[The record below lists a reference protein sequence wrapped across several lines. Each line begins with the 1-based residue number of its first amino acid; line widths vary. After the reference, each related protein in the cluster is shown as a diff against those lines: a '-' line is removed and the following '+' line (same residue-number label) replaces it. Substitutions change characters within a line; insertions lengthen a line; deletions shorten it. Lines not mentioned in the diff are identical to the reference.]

1 MADQLIRILRVVTE
15 FLTRRR
21 TIAGALVAA
30 GVTVLGL
37 SAGGLPDGEVAYQ
50 DPQRTLGLSLRS
62 ADVLPREANLAM
74 LGLGAL
80 LILGGLAIGVVDFV
94 QTYRLNA
101 RRKSI
106 IVEVRGLH
114 SSPDTP
120 VTAADIG
127 LPRGAVDRQV
137 VDFRPSSE
145 GELVNPNLALDKLAG
160 MKRAV
165 ESACGDRA
173 PEDVTLAVGGLA
185 AVPCMFLV
193 GMLLDNESSIIVF
206 DWDRSGKKW
215 RLTDGQDDGKRM
227 APMDPPTV
235 PAGSGEAVL
244 AVSLSYAVDE
254 NALQRRFGP
263 EVPVVQLRAEEML
276 ADRYWSL
283 EKQQACVVAFTD
295 AVQKLMAAGVQRLHL
310 VVAGPSSL
318 VVRLGMAY
326 DRRLMPDL
334 VVHQYERTS
343 PQGYPWGLRMPT
355 HGRLSAAVES
365 WPGTAEEAAMPVDV
379 NKAA

>member
-1 MADQLIRILRVVTE
+1 MVDQILRAFRTLLE
-15 FLTRRR
+15 FWTRRR
-21 TIAGALVAA
+21 TVAA
-30 GVTVLGL
+30 ALLAAGLYVLGL
-37 SAGGLPDGEVAYQ
+37 GAGGLPDGEVAYQ
-50 DPQRTLGLSLRS
+50 DSQRTFELSLRS
-62 ADVLPREANLAM
+62 ADVLPPEANLAM
-74 LGLGAL
+74 LGLGTL
-80 LILGGLAIGVVDFV
+80 LLLGGLGVGVVDFI
-94 QTYRLNA
+94 QTYRLSS
-101 RRKSI
+101 RLKSI

-120 VTAADIG
+120 VNASDIG

-137 VDFRPSSE
+137 VDFRPGSE
-145 GELVNPNLALDKLAG
+145 GELVNPALALDKFAG

-173 PEDVTLAVGGLA
+173 PEDITLAVGGLA

-193 GMLLDNESSIIVF
+193 GMLFDNESAVVVF
-206 DWDRSGKKW
+206 DWDRNSKKW
-215 RLTDGQDDGKRM
+215 RLTDGLDDGKRM
-227 APMDPPTV
+227 TPMDPSTV
-235 PAGSGEAVL
+235 PASTGEVVL
-244 AVSLSYAVDE
+244 AVSLSYAVGE
-254 NALQRRFGP
+254 RALQRRFGP
-263 EVPVVQLRAEEML
+263 EVPVVHLRAEEML

-295 AVQKLMAAGVQRLHL
+295 AVQELMAQGIQRIHL

-326 DRRLMPDL
+326 DRRLMPEL

-355 HGRLSAAVES
+355 HGRLGASVEHWPAKSEDASIPAVAA
-365 WPGTAEEAAMPVDV
+365 
-379 NKAA
+379 

>member
-1 MADQLIRILRVVTE
+1 MVDQLLRMLRVFLE
-15 FLTRRR
+15 FWTRRR
-21 TIAGALVAA
+21 TIAGALLTA
-30 GVTVLGL
+30 GVAVLGL
-37 SAGGLPDGEVAYQ
+37 SVGGLPDGEVAYQ
-50 DPQRTLGLSLRS
+50 DHQRTWGLSLRP
-62 ADVLPREANLAM
+62 ADVLPREANLVM
-74 LGLGAL
+74 LGLGTL
-80 LILGGLAIGVVDFV
+80 LLLGGLVVGVMDFV

-120 VTAADIG
+120 VNAADLG

-137 VDFRPSSE
+137 IDFRPSSE
-145 GELVNPNLALDKLAG
+145 GEFVNPALALDKLAG

-165 ESACGDRA
+165 ESACGARA

-193 GMLLDNESSIIVF
+193 GMLFDNESAIIVF
-206 DWDRSGKKW
+206 DWDRNDKKW
-215 RLTDGQDDGKRM
+215 RLTDGPDDSKRIT
-227 APMDPPTV
+227 PMDPPTV
-235 PAGSGEAVL
+235 PAGSKEAVL
-244 AVSLSYAVDE
+244 ALSFSYAVDE
-254 NALQRRFGP
+254 SALGRRFGLD
-263 EVPVVQLRAEEML
+263 VPVVHLRAEEVL

-295 AVQKLMAAGVQRLHL
+295 AIQQLMGAGVQRIHL
-310 VVAGPSSL
+310 VVAAPSSL
-318 VVRLGMAY
+318 VIRLGMAY

-343 PQGYPWGLRMPT
+343 PQGYPWGLRTPT
-355 HGRLSAAVES
+355 HGRLWATIEL
-365 WPGTAEEAAMPVDV
+365 WPVAAEEPPTPVGVNQAA
-379 NKAA
+379 